1 MIIKLYN
8 TLTREVEPLTPLRK
22 EYVAMYSCGPTVYN
36 YVHIG
41 NLRAFVM
48 TDVIQRVLKAIG
60 GYNVRWV
67 MNITDID
74 DKIIHDSAA
83 GSNVWQEEMGA
94 SSSDAKQN
102 LRAFTRFYE
111 DEFLKDIVSVGLDIN
126 HFYKMPRATEY
137 IGEMQELIRAIVKNK
152 FAYISDGSVY
162 FDVTAYEKSY
172 AYGRLFQIDRENF
185 REGVRIDADEYD
197 RENVSD
203 FALWKGKKPGEPF
216 WEFEIEG
223 QQLPGRPGW
232 HIECSAMSHAI
243 LGLPIDIHTG
253 GVDLRFPH
261 HEDELAQC
269 CGGYGVSDQSSFWVH
284 NEHLEVEGKKMS
296 KSLGN
301 FFTLR
306 DLIKLGID
314 PIDLRFALL
323 LAHYRSKLNFTF
335 ESLKAAAASRK
346 RIQEFI
352 WDVISVSNGTST
364 DGVKNESESVSAPS
378 FQYLKKAAEALADD
392 IHTPRALAELNTF
405 VGSVSIG
412 ELSAQSASAI
422 LSEMKIFNEVFG
434 VWTFSPHSAIEV
446 PTEIV
451 LLAEKRWEARKMK
464 NWSESDRLRDE
475 IANRGWTVMDGKDSY
490 ELEPRQ

>member
-1 MIIKLYN
+1 MTIKLYN

-41 NLRAFVM
+41 NLRAFIT

-60 GYNVRWV
+60 GYDVKWV

-74 DKIIHDSAA
+74 DKIIRDSTA
-83 GSNVWQEEMGA
+83 GSTAWLEEMGVP
-94 SSSDAKQN
+94 SSDAKTN

-111 DEFLKDIVSVGLDIN
+111 DEFLKDIVSVGLNIN

-137 IGEMQELIRAIVKNK
+137 IGEMQELIRTITHNK
-152 FAYISDGSVY
+152 LAYISDGSVY
-162 FDVTAYEKSY
+162 FDVAAYEKGHT
-172 AYGRLFQIDRENF
+172 YGRLFQIDRENF

-197 RENVSD
+197 RESVSD

-216 WEFEIEG
+216 WEFEMEG

-232 HIECSAMSHAI
+232 HIECSAMSHAL

-269 CGGYGVSDQSSFWVH
+269 CGGYGVNEQSSFWVH

-306 DLIKLGID
+306 DLVKQGID
-314 PIDLRFALL
+314 PIDFRFALL
-323 LAHYRSKLNFTF
+323 FAHYRSKLNFTF

-352 WDVISVSNGTST
+352 WDVLLVANGTST
-364 DGVKNESESVSAPS
+364 DGLKSEREPVRSVS
-378 FQYLKKAAEALADD
+378 FQYLNKAAEALADD
-392 IHTPRALAELNTF
+392 VHTPRALAELNTF
-405 VGSVSIG
+405 VGSVSVG
-412 ELSAQSASAI
+412 DLSEHSASAI
-422 LSEMKIFNEVFG
+422 LNELKVLNDVFG
-434 VWTFSPHSAIEV
+434 VWTFSPRTAIEV
-446 PTEIV
+446 PAEIV
-451 LLAEKRWEARKMK
+451 LLAERRWAARRMK

-475 IANRGWTVMDGKDSY
+475 IASLGWTVMDGKDSY
-490 ELEPRQ
+490 ELEPR